1 MLRMRGAD
9 GVDREGQGSSD
20 PWGLFDMI
28 GTIVQSC
35 WDILDPGVYG
45 SYRVFRGMRARR
57 EIASASGDCGGP
69 TLDRNS

>member
-1 MLRMRGAD
+1 VRTVLIEKDRAAATLGA
-9 GVDREGQGSSD
+9 
-20 PWGLFDMI
+20 PFDMI
-28 GTIVQSC
+28 GNVVQSC
-35 WDILDPGVYG
+35 WDIFDPGVYG

>member
-45 SYRVFRGMRARR
+45 SYRVLRGMRAR
-57 EIASASGDCGGP
+57 AGDRVGERGLRR
-69 TLDRNS
+69 TGA